1 MHKVTRHGTALIR
14 HWHILKLTHQGSTEP
29 GAESDIQTRRQYVL
43 LLFLIY
49 SFLTIA
55 SDQLSQSTGPIFTKF
70 SGLIQL
76 WLQINDL
83 KLIFRS
89 LKGRCHATN
98 FCWLRSQA
106 ASGAAGRVIVELC
119 PNVGNR
125 R

>member
-83 KLIFRS
+83 KFFDPSRDVAMQPIFVGYDCRR
-89 LKGRCHATN
+89 L
-98 FCWLRSQA
+98 
-106 ASGAAGRVIVELC
+106 VEQPGGLLLSFALTL
-119 PNVGNR
+119 GIEDR
-125 R
+125 